1 MRRLLPSFCLL
12 ATVANAADL
21 PEPVEGDY
29 VLRDFQFRSGETAR
43 EIKLHYRTLGKPVT
57 SASGKVENAVLI
69 LHGTGGSGE
78 QFLRAHFAGELF
90 DRGQLLDPARY
101 FVILPDGI
109 GHGDSSK
116 PSDGLHM
123 RFPHYGY
130 RDMVEAQHRLV
141 TEGLH
146 VNHLRLV
153 MGTSMGGMQT
163 WMWGETYPDFM
174 DALMPLASLPWPITG
189 RNYVWRRMLSDA
201 IREDPEWRDGEYRTE
216 PRGLKMATYL
226 LTVMGST
233 TIDWQQQAPTRDA
246 AERFYQKTIRE
257 RMARRG
263 LDANDLLYQ
272 VDASRDYDPSAA
284 LERIRARL
292 IAVNSADDEIN
303 PPELG
308 IMERE
313 IRRVARGRYVLIP
326 TSERTHGH
334 SSHTWAALWKDS
346 LRELL
351 ETGP

>member
-1 MRRLLPSFCLL
+1 MNRLILSACLL
-12 ATVANAADL
+12 AVIASAADFAK
-21 PEPVEGDY
+21 PFEGDY
-29 VLRDFQFRSGETAR
+29 VLRDFQFRSGEKAR
-43 EIKLHYRTLGKPVT
+43 EIRLHYRTLGKPVT
-57 SASGKVENAVLI
+57 GAGGIVENAVLI

-78 QFLRAHFAGELF
+78 QFFHDQFAGELF
-90 DRGQLLDPARY
+90 NRGQLLDPAKY

-109 GHGDSSK
+109 GHGDSTK

-130 RDMVEAQHRLV
+130 SDMLEAQYRLV
-141 TEGLH
+141 AEGLH

-163 WMWGETYPDFM
+163 WMWGEKYPDFV

-201 IREDPEWRDGEYRTE
+201 IREDPEWRGGEYRIE
-216 PRGLKMATYL
+216 PRGLKTAVYL

-233 TIDWQQQAPTRDA
+233 AIDWQQQAPTRDA
-246 AERFYQKTIRE
+246 AEKFYQKTISE

-263 LDANDLLYQ
+263 MDANDLLYQ
-272 VDASRDYDPSAA
+272 VDASRDYDPSPT
-284 LERIRARL
+284 LEKIRARL
-292 IAVNSADDEIN
+292 IAVNSADDEVN

-313 IRRVARGRYVLIP
+313 IRRVPHGRYVLIP
-326 TSERTHGH
+326 SSEKTHGH
-334 SSHTWAALWKDS
+334 GSHTWAALWKDS

-351 ETGP
+351 E

>member
-1 MRRLLPSFCLL
+1 MSKLILSLCCL
-12 ATVANAADL
+12 AAVASAAEI
-21 PEPVEGDY
+21 PKPFEGDY
-29 VLRDFQFRSGETAR
+29 TLRDVQFRSGEKAAV
-43 EIKLHYRTLGKPVT
+43 IKLHYRTLGKPLT
-57 SASGKVENAVLI
+57 GAGGKVENAVLI
-69 LHGTGGSGE
+69 LHGTGGSSE
-78 QFLRAHFAGELF
+78 QFFQNHFAQELF
-90 DRGQLLDPARY
+90 GPGQLLDPAKY
-101 FVILPDGI
+101 FAIMPDGI
-109 GHGDSSK
+109 GHGNSTK

-123 RFPHYGY
+123 RFPHYAY
-130 RDMVEAQHRLV
+130 EDMVEAQYRLV

-163 WMWGETYPDFM
+163 WMWGERYPDFV

-189 RNYVWRRMLSDA
+189 RNYVWRRMVSDA

-216 PRGLKMATYL
+216 PRGLKMAAYL
-226 LTVMGST
+226 LIVMGST
-233 TIDWQQQAPTRDA
+233 PIDWQHQAATREA
-246 AERFYQKTIRE
+246 AEEFYRKTISE

-272 VDASRDYDPSAA
+272 VDASRDYDPRPG
-284 LERIRARL
+284 LEKIRARL

-313 IRRVARGRYVLIP
+313 IRRVPHGRYVLIP
-326 TSERTHGH
+326 ASEKTHGH

-351 ETGP
+351 KP